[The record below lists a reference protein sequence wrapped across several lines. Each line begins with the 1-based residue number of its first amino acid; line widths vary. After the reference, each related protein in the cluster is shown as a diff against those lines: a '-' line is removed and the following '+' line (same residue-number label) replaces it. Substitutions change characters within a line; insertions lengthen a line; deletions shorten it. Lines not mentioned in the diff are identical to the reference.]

1 MPRCGHVPGSTG
13 SNAYNTGMMILRN
26 RPATLAIMREWHLRL
41 ASPNEC
47 AAASEPEPEAP
58 SLTLALYVISYPIL
72 ALPWGQYPDAARYA
86 RMTNALM
93 GVTRCK
99 SCPSQIISMQRRR
112 LNCSSM

>member
-47 AAASEPEPEAP
+47 AAAKQS
-58 SLTLALYVISYPIL
+58 
-72 ALPWGQYPDAARYA
+72 
-86 RMTNALM
+86 
-93 GVTRCK
+93 
-99 SCPSQIISMQRRR
+99 
-112 LNCSSM
+112 